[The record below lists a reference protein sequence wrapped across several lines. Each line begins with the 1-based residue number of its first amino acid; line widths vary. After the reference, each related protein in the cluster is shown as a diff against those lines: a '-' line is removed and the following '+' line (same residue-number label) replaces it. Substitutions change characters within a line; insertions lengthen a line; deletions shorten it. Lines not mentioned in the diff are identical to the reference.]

1 MRLEGK
7 VVLVTASTRGIGYA
21 IVERCAKEGAIVYM
35 AARNMELANEKA
47 SALIEKGYKVKPVF
61 NDAYD
66 YESYKT
72 MVDEV
77 VKNEGHIDVLVNNF
91 GTSNPKK
98 DRAISNTEF
107 EDYIGTVNVNLA
119 SVFISSQAVIPHM
132 AANGGGSIINI
143 SSIGGLVPDISQ
155 VAYGTSKAA
164 TITSISEGIITVT
177 YKLSGSVVENPT
189 AAGNYEIYVSITKAD
204 NYNAVSEYK
213 LDTELI
219 ISKYQVTEENTNIS
233 PKTIDNI

>member
-35 AARNMELANEKA
+35 AARNMDLANEKA
-47 SALIEKGYKVKPVF
+47 AALVEKGYKVKPVF

-107 EDYIGTVNVNLA
+107 E
-119 SVFISSQAVIPHM
+119 
-132 AANGGGSIINI
+132 
-143 SSIGGLVPDISQ
+143 
-155 VAYGTSKAA
+155 
-164 TITSISEGIITVT
+164 
-177 YKLSGSVVENPT
+177 
-189 AAGNYEIYVSITKAD
+189 
-204 NYNAVSEYK
+204 
-213 LDTELI
+213 
-219 ISKYQVTEENTNIS
+219 S
-233 PKTIDNI
+233 PKTSLPGIFTSTVSVPFLVGSDLPRTISFSLDAELAAAIETFVAGIRTP